1 MIQDL
6 IAAERRELAAVLDGL
21 LPAEWA
27 TPTLCAGWRVP
38 EVVAHL
44 TMPFRMS
51 TGRFAREL
59 LKSAGRFNHMADRVA
74 RRDAAELSPEALV
87 TSLRDN
93 AEHPWRPPGGGAE
106 GALSHDVIHGLDI
119 TTALSLD
126 RRGASGKARSDS
138 QRSQAEAGEVLR
150 CRSGGRLPA
159 CRRPRLVVRHRL
171 AAHGRCPGSS
181 AGAQQPAAALGAAAR
196 RAEFAVHHGLSSLRR
211 LSIVDSRGVTFLC
224 WPSASN
230 TSTSIASRRRV
241 SGTGLEV
248 AMSPK
253 VPNTRAN
260 TIA

>member
-21 LPAEWA
+21 SPAGWA

-87 TSLRDN
+87 ASLRDN

-126 RRGASGKARSDS
+126 RNVPGERLEVVLNGLKPQQVRYFGADL
-138 QRSQAEAGEVLR
+138 AGVSLRADDLDWSYGTGSLLTGAAQDLLLVLCNR
-150 CRSGGRLPA
+150 RLPSGRLRGEP
-159 CRRPRLVVRHRL
+159 
-171 AAHGRCPGSS
+171 SS
-181 AGAQQPAAALGAAAR
+181 R
-196 RAEFAVHHGLSSLRR
+196 FTTV
-211 LSIVDSRGVTFLC
+211 
-224 WPSASN
+224 
-230 TSTSIASRRRV
+230 
-241 SGTGLEV
+241 
-248 AMSPK
+248 
-253 VPNTRAN
+253 
-260 TIA
+260 

>member
-21 LPAEWA
+21 SPAEWA

-74 RRDAAELSPEALV
+74 RRDAAELSSEALV
-87 TSLRDN
+87 ASLRDN

-126 RRGASGKARSDS
+126 RSVPRERLELVLDGLKPKQVRYFGADL
-138 QRSQAEAGEVLR
+138 AGVSLRADDLDWSYGTGSPLTGAAQDLLLVLCNR
-150 CRSGGRLPA
+150 RLPSGRLRGEP
-159 CRRPRLVVRHRL
+159 
-171 AAHGRCPGSS
+171 SS
-181 AGAQQPAAALGAAAR
+181 R
-196 RAEFAVHHGLSSLRR
+196 FTTV
-211 LSIVDSRGVTFLC
+211 
-224 WPSASN
+224 
-230 TSTSIASRRRV
+230 
-241 SGTGLEV
+241 
-248 AMSPK
+248 
-253 VPNTRAN
+253 
-260 TIA
+260 